1 MFNTGEVRRN
11 GYMNSGLDTVQ
22 QRLHEASDA
31 RAVEITKGEYP
42 ISGNVDLT
50 HSAMKILPKY
60 LPTCTAKA

>member
-1 MFNTGEVRRN
+1 MFNSGEVRRN

-42 ISGNVDLT
+42 MILM